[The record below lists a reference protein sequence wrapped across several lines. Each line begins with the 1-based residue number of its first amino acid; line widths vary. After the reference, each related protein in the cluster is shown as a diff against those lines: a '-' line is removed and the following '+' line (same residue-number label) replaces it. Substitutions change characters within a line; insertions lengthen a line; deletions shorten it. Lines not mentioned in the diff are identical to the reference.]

1 MSRLFD
7 IYGKKIQKGE
17 LIFKEGDNADVL
29 YMIHKGKVEIKKK
42 SGNIQK
48 TLQVLGEGEFV
59 GEMAVID
66 SLPRSADAVALDDC
80 QLIEM
85 DKVSFDTSIKENH
98 QFAIGVIQFLTKRL
112 RDINDKFINLSREN
126 MSQKIKTEL
135 LKEIITGGKKD
146 KTGSWYLLEFSSLL
160 ENLKSVF
167 AIRPEKLVILL
178 DELIDEQF
186 ISYKKDS
193 AGTKWVAYKVNR

>member
-7 IYGKKIQKGE
+7 IYGKKIPKGE
-17 LIFKEGDNADVL
+17 LIFKEGDDADVL

-66 SLPRSADAVALDDC
+66 SLPRSANAIALEEC
-80 QLIEM
+80 HLIEM
-85 DKVSFDTSIKENH
+85 DKVSFDTSINENH

-112 RDINDKFINLSREN
+112 RDTNDKVIHLSQEN
-126 MSQKIKTEL
+126 MSLQIKTEL
-135 LKEIITGGKKD
+135 LKELITSGKKD
-146 KTGSWYLLEFSSLL
+146 KSGSWYLLEFTSLL
-160 ENLKSVF
+160 EKLKSRF
-167 AIRPEKLVILL
+167 TIRPEKLVIIL
-178 DELIDEQF
+178 DELIDEEF
-186 ISYKKDS
+186 ACYKKDPS
-193 AGTKWVAYKVNR
+193 GKKWVAFKAG